1 MQELD
6 EEEDDL
12 NTFLEFHGYDMA
24 AINRN
29 EMRKKI
35 KALSM
40 DPTQQALR
48 QEVDAKLE
56 KLRPVA
62 RDQPIELSLENIG
75 ARLANVN
82 RQDEDDDA
90 DLHTVDVLDPT
101 AKPFPR
107 DKPADALH
115 FYDEQEDRL
124 NATREDTEDVPV
136 ASQLTGAEWL
146 GRFRYNQ
153 HLVKTLKDYQR
164 SCTDFL
170 LHRVSNDAGALV
182 AHGMGLGKTLTT
194 LAYLEVYSHANPQT
208 RAIVCCP
215 KSMVGPWMDEV
226 LFWRG
231 KQCITMDA
239 MTVRSNDQELA
250 TKVWTWKR
258 HGGVLII
265 GHDQFK
271 ITYAAGHL
279 PIDSKT
285 IVVVDEAHLLKTPS
299 TQMHD
304 TIAGLPTMRRVFL
317 TGTPMQN
324 NLTEFFTMVHLLDPG
339 LLGDNVGKFNQHYA
353 HKIERGMQRDSSPE
367 TVAESERYVEMLRW
381 KLQNVMHDR
390 SAAIHLSCIDKCEF
404 RVLHPSNPVVKN
416 PSWIKERH
424 NVHDASLEQ
433 KVRLT
438 VALLDAIHEEGDDSV
453 VVFSSRV
460 NILERLQ
467 DEHPG
472 VGVFK
477 GDVQNE
483 SHRRKLV
490 NDFKAAPSS
499 VIYITKGAG
508 GVGINLSHGN
518 RVILVDA
525 SWNPAEDAQAVA
537 RCFRLGQSKAVF
549 VYRLIAEG
557 TLEEGMYRLN
567 VKKQNLTARILD
579 EHEMLRIYN
588 RDDVMQYVNEEDQES
603 LVQED
608 IRSRDNVLFLA
619 MTEAQKD
626 PMLNPVKIKNHDE
639 LFSDASVDLPREER
653 AQAVNEFNFE
663 NRNGTGITL
672 NECYTAEGTLVPAK
686 PPVFEQSD
694 DGIIFKRCVDFLNDR
709 IYINLVPTSPGVLD
723 VVHAVFYRNADGGDW
738 IHVTD
743 FNMPSAGTCVAR
755 RGDMRKEFDPKLSP
769 GTYEFCTELRK
780 LRNQKVVSTGER
792 SQPSAPIM
800 IA

>member
-1 MQELD
+1 M
-6 EEEDDL
+6 
-12 NTFLEFHGYDMA
+12 TAVH
-24 AINRN
+24 RN
-29 EMRKKI
+29 EMRKKVQ
-35 KALSM
+35 ALAN
-40 DPTQQALR
+40 DPTEQALR
-48 QEVDAKLE
+48 REVDAKLQ
-56 KLRPVA
+56 KLRPIA
-62 RDQPIELSLENIG
+62 QDQSMDSHNFMASLAKHVIE
-75 ARLANVN
+75 
-82 RQDEDDDA
+82 QDADADDDA
-90 DLHTVDVLDPT
+90 HTVDVLDPT
-101 AKPFPR
+101 AKPSAR
-107 DKPADALH
+107 DKPADAMH
-115 FYDEQEDRL
+115 FYDEDEDRL
-124 NATREDTEDVPV
+124 NANVKDDDDVPV
-136 ASQLTGAEWL
+136 TSHLTGAEWH
-146 GRFRYNQ
+146 GGFRYNE

-170 LHRVSNDAGALV
+170 LGRVSSNCGALV

-194 LAYLEVYSHANPQT
+194 LAYLEVYSHAKPQT
-208 RAIVCCP
+208 HAIVCCP

-226 LFWRG
+226 LFWRE
-231 KQCITMDA
+231 KKCITMDA
-239 MTVRSNDQELA
+239 MTVKSNDQELA
-250 TKVWTWKR
+250 TKIWTWKR

-271 ITYAAGHL
+271 LTNAAGHL
-279 PIDSKT
+279 PIDSNT
-285 IVVVDEAHLLKTPS
+285 IIVVDEAHLLKTPS
-299 TQMHD
+299 TQMYD

-339 LLGDNVGKFNQHYA
+339 LLGDSVGKFNQHFA
-353 HKIERGMQRDSSPE
+353 HKIEKGMQRDSSPE
-367 TVAESERYVEMLRW
+367 KVAESERYVEMLRW
-381 KLQNVMHDR
+381 KLKDVMHDR
-390 SAAIHLSCIDKCEF
+390 SSAMHLSSIPKCEF
-404 RVLHPSNPVVKN
+404 RVLHPSNPVVKD

-433 KVRLT
+433 KVSLT

-460 NILERLQ
+460 NILDRLQ

-483 SHRRKLV
+483 SHRRKLI
-490 NDFKAAPSS
+490 DAFKAAPSS
-499 VIYITKGAG
+499 VIYVTKGAG

-537 RCFRLGQSKAVF
+537 RCFRLGQSKAVV

-567 VKKQNLTARILD
+567 VKKQNLTARVLD

-588 RDDVMQYVNEEDQES
+588 RDDVMQYVNQEDQEP
-603 LVQED
+603 LGEED
-608 IRSRDNVLFLA
+608 IRSRDNVLLLA
-619 MTEAQKD
+619 MKEAQKD
-626 PMLNPVKIKNHDE
+626 PTLNPVKIKDHDE

-653 AQAVNEFNFE
+653 ARAVNEFYFE
-663 NRNGTGITL
+663 DRNGKAAF
-672 NECYTAEGTLVPAK
+672 NNCFTAEGTLVDAN

-694 DGIIFKRCVDFLNDR
+694 DGIIFQRCVDFSNDR
-709 IYINLVPTSPGVLD
+709 IYINLVPTSPGVMD

-738 IHVTD
+738 IHAED
-743 FNMPSAGTCVAR
+743 FHMPSLGSCVVQ
-755 RGDMRKEFDPKLSP
+755 RGDMRKEFDPNLSP

-780 LRNQKVVSTGER
+780 LRNQTVVSTGKR
-792 SQPSAPIM
+792 SLPSAPIV